1 MGDTMKMAD
10 HFLKDITDPDLRA
23 LLERLTHMLEMM
35 VKANRA
41 GLRIPKK
48 YLDKMNELLD
58 HYEFHIERGM

>member
-58 HYEFHIERGM
+58 HFEFHIERGM